1 MEHFLPRVSATG
13 YLLPLPFYR
22 LPLQHLEERLE
33 VQKSLSCRLLVQ
45 RMAVQ
50 KSNCTAD
57 EGPEVLNPFT
67 AMMSLENGKKEK
79 EKKNSEL

>member
-1 MEHFLPRVSATG
+1 
-13 YLLPLPFYR
+13 
-22 LPLQHLEERLE
+22 
-33 VQKSLSCRLLVQ
+33 
-45 RMAVQ
+45 MAVQ

-79 EKKNSEL
+79 EKKIANFKTLKPFCLFFFFFTLACERIFIKTQH